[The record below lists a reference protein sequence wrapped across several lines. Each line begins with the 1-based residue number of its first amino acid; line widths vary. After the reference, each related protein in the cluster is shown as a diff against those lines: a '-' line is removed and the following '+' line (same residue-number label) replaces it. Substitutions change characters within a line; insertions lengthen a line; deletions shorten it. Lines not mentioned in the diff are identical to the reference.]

1 MHHRLLIIAL
11 FAVLCGFGC
20 QKEQTASSLEDTT
33 WRLTKIIEGDA
44 TQAIPADVE
53 ITAAFKTGQLTG
65 NGGCNDYQSAYTA
78 TDDQLSITMF
88 FTTLAGCAQLN
99 RAEERYFKI
108 LKAAQSWELSR
119 KTLTVQAADASLVF
133 KRQ

>member
-1 MHHRLLIIAL
+1 
-11 FAVLCGFGC
+11 
-20 QKEQTASSLEDTT
+20 
-33 WRLTKIIEGDA
+33 
-44 TQAIPADVE
+44 
-53 ITAAFKTGQLTG
+53 
-65 NGGCNDYQSAYTA
+65 
-78 TDDQLSITMF
+78 MF